1 MTLSRFQSEVI
12 SVLAANR
19 SPRSFFAGSAI
30 LAGHLGRRVGDIDI
44 HCVSE
49 PDYLS
54 SMEMDLATLE
64 QHAIAARP
72 LSRQEMETEMTI
84 VRDGETTAI
93 NWVMSG
99 EPRICAPIADLKFG
113 WRISLADALLEKLLM
128 ANGGDEIKHYD
139 DLADCAS
146 AGLFSFDLVLIAAAS
161 NRSVRLVDAA
171 DTILAALSRS
181 RNLNAA
187 AASEIVAARYHF
199 MRVSNV

>member
-1 MTLSRFQSEVI
+1 MVSI
-12 SVLAANR
+12 LAANR

-30 LAGHLGRRVGDIDI
+30 LAEHLGRRVGDLDI

-49 PDYLS
+49 LDYVS

-64 QHAIAARP
+64 EHAIAAGP
-72 LSRQEMETEMTI
+72 QSRQEMETEMTI

-99 EPRICAPIADLKFG
+99 EPRICAPIVDLQFG
-113 WRISLADALLEKLLM
+113 WRVSLADVLLEKLLM
-128 ANGGDEIKHYD
+128 AEGGDQIKHYD
-139 DLADCAS
+139 DLADCAN
-146 AGLFSFDLVLIAAAS
+146 AGLFSFDLVLIVAAS
-161 NRSVRLVDAA
+161 KRSGRLVDAA

-187 AASEIVAARYHF
+187 AASDIVAARNHF